1 MHRIWAIARK
11 DIREAF
17 RSRSTYVYIAIL
29 FFLTFTYS
37 SSYNSLISRLTAE
50 NASQAEIYATSR
62 SFLIN
67 IVYIIPTMYSFFV
80 CTIFAAYAVIVEK
93 SKRNI
98 ESLMVTPLT
107 LRQLW
112 IGKTLAVTVP
122 SVLVALGVS
131 VISYIAMNFILVVPR
146 TDSFILPNV
155 LSVVT
160 AVIIVP
166 VLTFAI
172 VLLVIYLQ
180 LVMTNPRIANL
191 AFTGIFLVLLFG
203 ANFLTGVGI
212 VLNYSVIYI
221 ALAAVIG
228 GITYLLGR
236 SMTKEKV
243 ILSSKT

>member
-1 MHRIWAIARK
+1 MNRIWTIARK

-37 SSYNSLISRLTAE
+37 ASFNTLMNRLAAE
-50 NASQAEIYATSR
+50 NASQVEIDAGSR
-62 SFLIN
+62 AFLIS
-67 IVYIIPTMYSFFV
+67 IVYILPTMYSFFV

-98 ESLMVTPLT
+98 ESLMVTPIT
-107 LRQLW
+107 LKQLW

-131 VISYIAMNFILVVPR
+131 VISYVAMNFILVIPR
-146 TDSFILPNV
+146 TGSFIFPDA

-166 VLTFAI
+166 LLTFAI
-172 VLLVIYLQ
+172 VSLVIYLQ

-191 AFTGIFLVLLFG
+191 AFTAIFLVLLFG
-203 ANFLTGVGI
+203 ANFMTSVGI
-212 VLNYSVIYI
+212 SLDYSIIYI

-228 GITYLLGR
+228 GVAYLLAR
-236 SMTKEKV
+236 TMTKEKV